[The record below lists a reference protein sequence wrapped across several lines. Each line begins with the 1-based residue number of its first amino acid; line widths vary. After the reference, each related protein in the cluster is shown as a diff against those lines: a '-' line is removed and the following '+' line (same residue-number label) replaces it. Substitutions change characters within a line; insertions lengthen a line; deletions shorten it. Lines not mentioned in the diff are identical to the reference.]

1 MKYRDEDEVII
12 DIWKEESIKKEYSI
26 KFWLLVVAL
35 FSLGFMAMYFS
46 EDEAGINS
54 ILDYVGVTT
63 VLGSIVLAFIGF
75 MKPSILKIADIE
87 YHKTSITT
95 EWDYKDFIA
104 TGGNCDC
111 CYCSLKNWIRIRINQ
126 K

>member
-1 MKYRDEDEVII
+1 MKYRDEDEIVV
-12 DIWKEESIKKEYSI
+12 DIWKVETIKEEYSK
-26 KFWLLVVAL
+26 KFWMLPFLLFVA
-35 FSLGFMAMYFS
+35 GVTAMYLS
-46 EDEAGINS
+46 EDKSGFDS
-54 ILDYVGVTT
+54 VLDYVGVISLFSGV
-63 VLGSIVLAFIGF
+63 VLGIIGGL
-75 MKPSILKIADIE
+75 KPSILKIAKIE

-111 CYCSLKNWIRIRINQ
+111 SYCSLKNWIRKRINQ